1 MATNTALVQQLYVAY
16 FNRPADVASLKYY
29 VSVLDASA
37 DPVAT
42 AKVISK
48 DFANATEYKSVYANL
63 SADATINTIYH
74 NLFGHEAD
82 IPGLNYWSALYA
94 AGKITLAEIVT
105 SVAAGAQG
113 TDATAFA
120 NKVTAA
126 GAFTDT
132 IALSADQ
139 QLAYANNPAA
149 LALAQSYLAGVTDD
163 ASLAAAVADVSTTAA
178 SVVPSVTSTL
188 TVGIDTL
195 TGGTGND
202 TFNTVV
208 LDSSTHLPVNVL
220 NAGDTIDGGAG
231 VNTVNITNGGAGIN
245 DTIAG
250 TFKNIQIFNIDNT
263 AGAAAAVTGTTVVDA
278 SKLGT
283 AAKQIWQI
291 SKAADVTNLGAS
303 TVAGFKSIATAA
315 TLNVGAAATVTGVS
329 VALKDVAEASTVA
342 ATGAK
347 LTSVTLSGTVTDTDA
362 DGTIANT
369 IVTAALA
376 KDAQTFTL
384 KSGVDAT
391 LTVTEDGAATKH
403 LTTVDVSA
411 STGDITYDA
420 TAVATVANIKGG
432 AGDDKLTIATLTNK
446 ASTGVAAINA
456 VVDAGAG
463 KNTVTVKTTGDG
475 ATTVTTGAGNDTV
488 NVTTRSDGILTVNLG
503 DGNDTFTSAV
513 AINGTDVIDAGA
525 GFDTL
530 LLNLVGSNNIGAF
543 SNFDAFDLKGL
554 NKTLDVDILAAKNTV
569 TEFVAS
575 GDVGAAGGA
584 LINIGAGIGFRA
596 TADLGVAHQVSLTQK
611 VAGALTVTVDA
622 DETGTDD
629 TVDAFVSANVK
640 AANAT
645 SVKAVFDTTFVGD
658 ANSATDNHANL
669 QLSSATATTLSV
681 VSGGGANVI
690 NNLQYTDLSASAS
703 AGKLA
708 SITVTG
714 DTELDLHFI
723 KGTTN
728 SLATVDSSA
737 ATGSLHFAA
746 VDLAT
751 GGTIKLGSGADVI
764 TLDGALTA
772 SNYSISGL
780 EKTLA
785 VSVSTAAGDATAAAA
800 AIKDA
805 DVLVLTGNTVAA
817 DVTVG
822 ADTIKDGVL
831 TFGGAGP
838 STLTA
843 AIAAA
848 HTDAAALNTSVVF
861 QYLGDTYVFS
871 QGAAAGTA
879 DDVVVKLAGT
889 TGVTHFVE
897 DGVTGHFF
905 IV

>member
-1 MATNTALVQQLYVAY
+1 MATNTELVQQLYVAY
-16 FNRPADVASLKYY
+16 FNRPADVASLEYY
-29 VSVLDASA
+29 VNVLEASA

-42 AKVISK
+42 AKVISA
-48 DFANATEYKSVYANL
+48 DFANATEYKATYANL
-63 SADATINTIYH
+63 SADATINAIYH

-82 IPGLNYWSALYA
+82 IPGLKYWSALYA
-94 AGKITLAEIVT
+94 AGTITLADIVT
-105 SVAAGAQG
+105 SVAAGAQT
-113 TDATAFA
+113 TDATAYA

-126 GAFTDT
+126 AAFTDA

-139 QLAYANNPAA
+139 QLAYASNPAA

-163 ASLAAAVADVSTTAA
+163 ASLAAAIADVSTTAA
-178 SVVPSVTSTL
+178 SVVPSVTAAL

-195 TGGTGND
+195 TGTTGND
-202 TFNTVV
+202 VYNTLV
-208 LDSSTHLPVNVL
+208 LDATTHLPVNVL

-231 VNTVNITNGGAGIN
+231 INTLNVTNSGATLN
-245 DTIAG
+245 DVIQG

-263 AGAAAAVTGTTVVDA
+263 AGAAGATTDGTVIDA

-283 AAKQIWQI
+283 AAKQVWQI
-291 SKAADVTNLGAS
+291 GKEVAVTNLGAS
-303 TVAGFKSIATAA
+303 TTAGFKSIAAA
-315 TLNVGAAATVTGVS
+315 QTLDVGAAATVTGVS
-329 VALKDVAEASTVA
+329 VALKDVAEGSTVA
-342 ATGAK
+342 ATGTK
-347 LTSVTLSGTVTDTDA
+347 LTSVTLSGTVTDT
-362 DGTIANT
+362 NT
-369 IVTAALA
+369 DDTVGNIIVTAALA
-376 KDAQTFTL
+376 KDAQTFSL
-384 KSGVDAT
+384 NSGVDAT
-391 LTVTEDGAATKH
+391 LTVNQDVTSTKN
-403 LTTVDVSA
+403 LTTVDLSA

-420 TAVATVANIKGG
+420 ATVTTVANIKGG
-432 AGDDKLTIATLTNK
+432 AGDDKLTITTLTNK

-503 DGNDTFTSAV
+503 AGNDTFTSAV
-513 AINGTDVIDAGA
+513 AINATDVINAGD

-543 SNFDAFDLKGL
+543 SNFDAFDLNGL
-554 NKTLDVDILAAKNTV
+554 AKNLDVDILAAKNTV
-569 TEFVAS
+569 TEFIAS
-575 GDVGAAGGA
+575 GDVGTNAA
-584 LINIGAGIGFRA
+584 LLNIGAGIGFRA
-596 TADLGVAHQVSLTQK
+596 TADLGTTDQVSLSQK

-629 TVDAFVSANVK
+629 TVDHAVAANVK
-640 AANAT
+640 AVNAT

-669 QLSSATATTLSV
+669 QLSSATATTVSV
-681 VSGGGANVI
+681 VSGGGSNVI
-690 NNLQYTDLSASAS
+690 NTLQYTDLSTST
-703 AGKLA
+703 AGKLT

-723 KGTTN
+723 KGAGTN
-728 SLATVDSSA
+728 TLATVDSTA

-746 VDLAT
+746 TDLAT
-751 GGTIKLGSGADVI
+751 GGTIKLGTGADVI

-785 VSVSTAAGDATAAAA
+785 VSVSTATADATAAAA
-800 AIKDA
+800 AIADA
-805 DVLVLTGNTVAA
+805 DTLVLTGATVATA
-817 DVTVG
+817 VVAGSDTVT
-822 ADTIKDGVL
+822 DGVL
-831 TFGGAGP
+831 TFAGAGP
-838 STLTA
+838 STLAA

-848 HTDAAALNTSVVF
+848 NTDLAANATVVF
-861 QYLGDTYVFS
+861 QYLGDTYVYA
-871 QGAAAGTA
+871 QGATTGTG
-879 DDVVVKLAGT
+879 DDVVVKLTGT
-889 TGVTHFVE
+889 TGVTHYAE
-897 DGVTGHFF
+897 STTADHFF